1 MPWVAP
7 IIYLQ
12 IAWRTAILPVSIV
25 RAKGSE
31 PLASKVRQQTSEDQ
45 LSPIYC
51 HIDGFDALE
60 LRGWALDRVSPGTPA
75 VLHIIVDG
83 QESGGNPMRRAPPG
97 DVHDAGIAPET
108 VGFEFHLPPV
118 LLNGESHRLEMR
130 DHWRRVV
137 MMQVNKALESSLTFT
152 IIPKPQI
159 ESFVDG
165 LRQGAFEG
173 WVLRKAHSAASYE
186 GDAVVRVTCDGATIG
201 HVRANRYR
209 GDVSRNLSVRPNC
222 GFQFVPPA
230 SVRRGYPRDF
240 RFFVLPEHIELA
252 NSPQHTRVVDDLE
265 EARLLALVDS
275 IDSLHRELTRI
286 RRQVREMLPRPGYTL
301 ATYDAW
307 YRRYA
312 EALRSRYLEN
322 AEVPG
327 APLVSVICP
336 VFRPDLA
343 EFEAAVESVRAQTY
357 TNWELILTDDFS
369 QDKVLTAR
377 INRFAAE
384 DSRIRAVRRRKNGGI
399 SAATNSAL
407 QVARGEWV
415 AFLDHDDLLVDVALS
430 CMLDAAQ
437 DGTKTVLYSDEDK
450 IDASGTFSDP
460 AMKPDW
466 NHRLMLGVNYVCHLL
481 MVRRDVLDR
490 VRPLRSAYDGAQDH
504 DLILRLSE
512 TVPESEILH
521 VPEILYHWRKAA
533 NSTASGLS
541 AKPYASSAGVRAV
554 SDHLERL
561 GRPAEVR
568 AVNDMT
574 LYDVRFTL
582 KKKPRVTVVIPF
594 KDQIETTQRCID
606 ALETRT
612 AYGNWDAVLVDNW
625 STSTESAEFAAA
637 IRRKKNMRLLRVEE
651 PFNYSRLNNLAV
663 KITEAE
669 YVVFMNNDLLVS
681 NEDWLTAVLGEVESD
696 PRVGAVGGRFTYPN
710 GTIQH
715 AGVVVGIGGVAGHV
729 HVGLPHDDG
738 GYAGRALMAQEVS
751 ALTAAGM
758 LVRRSAFDEVGGF
771 DETDLQVAF
780 NDIDLCLKLRRAG
793 YRIIYTPAFQAEH
806 HESLSRGDDERAMQ
820 EARLFQETA
829 RTMPRKR
836 GGAEDRLLR
845 DPFYSRHFSLD
856 KQPFFDLVEAR
867 NGGGTAGE

>member
-1 MPWVAP
+1 M
-7 IIYLQ
+7 
-12 IAWRTAILPVSIV
+12 
-25 RAKGSE
+25 
-31 PLASKVRQQTSEDQ
+31 ASKVLQQASDVPI
-45 LSPIYC
+45 SPIC
-51 HIDGFDALE
+51 CNIDSIDELL
-60 LRGWALDRVSPGTPA
+60 LRGWAFDRNRPDAPTA
-75 VLHIIVDG
+75 MHIIVDG
-83 QESGGNPMRRAPPG
+83 QEVGKICCDGRRA
-97 DVHDAGIAPET
+97 DVRASGVGPEI
-108 VGFEFHLPPV
+108 VGFEFLLPPALV
-118 LLNGESHRLEMR
+118 DGESHSLEMR
-130 DHWRRVV
+130 DGWRRVV
-137 MMQVNKALESSLTFT
+137 AMDGKTSLTFT
-152 IIPKPQI
+152 ITLKPQFA
-159 ESFVDG
+159 SFVDG

-173 WVLRKAHSAASYE
+173 WVLRKADSAAPYE
-186 GDAVVRVTCDGATIG
+186 GDAMVQITCDGAVIG

-209 GDVSRNLSVRPNC
+209 GDVSRSLSAPPNC

-240 RFFVLPEHIELA
+240 RFFVMPENVELA
-252 NSPQHTRVVDDLE
+252 NSPQHTTLVTDVE

-286 RRQVREMLPRPGYTL
+286 RREVREMLPRPSYTL

-312 EALRSRYLEN
+312 EALRRRYLEK
-322 AEVPG
+322 AEPPG

-336 VFRPDLA
+336 VYRPDLA

-357 TNWELILTDDFS
+357 TNWELILTDDYS
-369 QDKVLTAR
+369 RDEALTAR

-384 DSRIRAVRRRKNGGI
+384 DSRIRAVPRRKNGKI
-399 SAATNSAL
+399 SAATNTAL
-407 QVARGEWV
+407 EASRGEWV
-415 AFLDHDDLLVDVALS
+415 AFFDHDDLLLDVALS

-450 IDASGTFSDP
+450 IDASGIFSDP

-512 TVPESEILH
+512 MVPESEIFH
-521 VPEILYHWRKAA
+521 VPEILYHWRKTAS
-533 NSTASGLS
+533 STASGIS
-541 AKPYASSAGVRAV
+541 AKTYAINAGVKAV
-554 SDHLERL
+554 RDHLGRL

-568 AVNDMT
+568 VVDDKT

-582 KKKPRVTVVIPF
+582 KKEPQVTIVIPF
-594 KDQIETTQRCID
+594 KDQIETTQCCID

-612 AYGNWDAVLVDNW
+612 TYGNWDVVLVDNW
-625 STSTESAEFAAA
+625 STSPESAKFAAA

-663 KITEAE
+663 KSTEAE
-669 YVVFMNNDLLVS
+669 YVVFMNNDLFVS

-715 AGVVVGIGGVAGHV
+715 AGVVLGIGGVAGHV

-738 GYAGRALMAQEVS
+738 GYAGRALMAQEMS
-751 ALTAAGM
+751 AVTAAGM

-780 NDIDLCLKLRRAG
+780 NDIDLCLKLRRVG

-806 HESLSRGDDERAMQ
+806 RESLSRGDDERPMQ
-820 EARLFQETA
+820 EARHFQEVEVMRA
-829 RTMPRKR
+829 RWGET
-836 GGAEDRLLR
+836 LLR

-856 KQPFFDLVEAR
+856 KQAFFDLVEA
-867 NGGGTAGE
+867 G